1 MQITPAGGTL
11 GNSDFSFYVNGS
23 NPQRGEFNKKLKL
36 PDGTETLYV
45 KFSTA
50 TVNDP
55 SKRDKKSG
63 TEYRFVKKSQDLE
76 ISKIR
81 FFDAQQQELSVQI
94 PVLYQGSVMATS
106 VLKPVEAYNTAYL
119 FDAREEFGW
128 ASDGKKTNGVGQKLT
143 FNFPKNVNIKKFK
156 IWNGYW
162 RSKEHYQANSRIK
175 KFTLA
180 AGDQKFSFT
189 LKDQMKIQEV
199 EIPQALNDKQFML
212 TIDEIYPG
220 ANYADLVVSEL
231 SFSDGNGWFGIFDKQ
246 DEENKKT
253 LLTQIQGTPLSKLV
267 DRGIAAEFNG
277 EDYVN
282 YSMVFR
288 SNRSFVIWQSAV
300 DDGGM
305 GNKTLEKV
313 HEGNWQIVSADKNKA
328 TIKIFG
334 KNYTVAS
341 EYRPYEGTYT
351 DEKTRIFSDTLTI
364 DNQTI
369 AISKVFRIPI
379 ALPNQ

>member
-1 MQITPAGGTL
+1 
-11 GNSDFSFYVNGS
+11 
-23 NPQRGEFNKKLKL
+23 
-36 PDGTETLYV
+36 
-45 KFSTA
+45 
-50 TVNDP
+50 
-55 SKRDKKSG
+55 
-63 TEYRFVKKSQDLE
+63 
-76 ISKIR
+76 
-81 FFDAQQQELSVQI
+81 
-94 PVLYQGSVMATS
+94 
-106 VLKPVEAYNTAYL
+106 
-119 FDAREEFGW
+119 
-128 ASDGKKTNGVGQKLT
+128 
-143 FNFPKNVNIKKFK
+143 VNIKKFK

-175 KFTLA
+175 KFTLE
-180 AGDQKFSFT
+180 AGAQKFSFT

-199 EIPQALNDKQFML
+199 EIPQELNAKQFML

-220 ANYADLVVSEL
+220 TNYADLVVSEL
-231 SFSDGNGWFGIFDKQ
+231 SFSDGKGWFGIFDKQ
-246 DEENKKT
+246 DEENKKA
-253 LLTQIQGTPLSKLV
+253 LLTQIQGTPLGKLV

-300 DDGGM
+300 DDAGM

-313 HEGNWQIVSADKNKA
+313 YEGNWQIVSVNKNKA

-351 DEKTRIFSDTLTI
+351 DEKTRIFSDTLII

-369 AISKVFRIPI
+369 APSKVFRIPI
-379 ALPNQ
+379 ALPNP